1 MIITP
6 LLYSGKRSLDVALF
20 LSSASFHLLYLLS
33 QPKQVKFQQP
43 HTITSQDANCHG
55 LCNSPLIMSMWVLAY
70 VSWFFQQQDFLQG
83 INRCLSG
90 ISSVM
95 KFKWN
100 IMAFFPQLKPCP
112 ISFASCS
119 VFKIGSIFRLH
130 NHALESNVV
139 VLMFWQLLFGC
150 RLLIILRCAVVFL
163 LFFFPL
169 KIPLLK
175 ILFEIHSERVQ
186 KHFLDGH
193 LLIKRQMV
201 KRLHN
206 EFSAS
211 WLENWN

>member
-43 HTITSQDANCHG
+43 HTRTSQDANCHG

-163 LFFFPL
+163 LFFSHWKSPF
-169 KIPLLK
+169 
-175 ILFEIHSERVQ
+175 
-186 KHFLDGH
+186 
-193 LLIKRQMV
+193 
-201 KRLHN
+201 
-206 EFSAS
+206 
-211 WLENWN
+211 